1 MIKLYIIYKI
11 GGKPMNTIQCPKCGE
26 TFTIDEASYNNI
38 VKQIHDREFKK
49 ELKKQVEQEIKIA
62 EDEFDK
68 KNRRNRNC

>member
-1 MIKLYIIYKI
+1 
-11 GGKPMNTIQCPKCGE
+11 MNTIQCPKCGE

-49 ELKKQVEQEIKIA
+49 ELKKQVEQKVKIA

-68 KNRRNRNC
+68 K